1 MSLKSPVRRMTNT
14 YVWVCLTC
22 MYTLPSLVLS
32 TEEPHEKLT
41 TGTRLI
47 RSLDDARTD
56 IHAMTRTIASLDDEL
71 ANKQKR
77 TCNIGVNS
85 HFCAL
90 ADLDSKIRSR
100 EWLNSIYSPGK
111 RSMED
116 MQPEKDDTDDITREL
131 KELLHKRI
139 NLAKLKALLR
149 DADQDIVQQRK
160 RTCKVEVGGTCRTEW
175 ASSIADQYYYLLGPH
190 SPGRRRRRS
199 PIRLFKRKI
208 TTQKLFG
215 KPLM

>member
-1 MSLKSPVRRMTNT
+1 
-14 YVWVCLTC
+14 
-22 MYTLPSLVLS
+22 MYTLPLLVLS
-32 TEEPHEKLT
+32 QEEPQKKLT
-41 TGTRLI
+41 SGARLV

-71 ANKQKR
+71 AGKQKR

-90 ADLDSKIRSR
+90 ADLDSKMRSR

-111 RSMED
+111 RSMD
-116 MQPEKDDTDDITREL
+116 SDNDDTDDVTREL

-160 RTCKVEVGGTCRTEW
+160 RTCDMELGGMCRSEW

-199 PIRLFKRKI
+199 PIRLFRRKI

-215 KPLM
+215 KPHM